1 MNIQTETNKDE
12 DNGLV
17 YKYDEVRVLV
27 TVNTTFNEHM

>member
-1 MNIQTETNKDE
+1 MNIQTETNDE